1 MSLIPKSNP
10 YRSLFVTITMKPI
23 KHLLINI
30 IVNGAVLYAI
40 VHYVPELWFKIQTI
54 YKDVYIIFWILGLVF
69 WLINSVLKKILM
81 VMTLPVKMVTLGLS
95 SLLLNI
101 IVLYIFEQTMNYLDL
116 GITVT
121 LGTITQTLILSV
133 ILSAIYFLIKK
144 II

>member
-1 MSLIPKSNP
+1 MSLLPKFNLS
-10 YRSLFVTITMKPI
+10 RSLFITMII
-23 KHLLINI
+23 KLIKNLVINI

-40 VHYVPELWFKIQTI
+40 VYYVPELWFKIQTI
-54 YKDVYIIFWILGLVF
+54 YKDVYIILWILGLVF

-81 VMTLPVKMVTLGLS
+81 VITLPVRMVTLGLS